1 MSDAKTKTEVTE
13 TQIGELWINKRM
25 ILSKHVQEQADRR
38 ELDWKSVN
46 ECMGKSM
53 FRIGQRQPA
62 TDDKSLDGWKYKLE
76 LETDPVITLMVGLI
90 TDYKDNKLSLMVIS
104 AWMNDG
110 EIPDAPI
117 GEMLRNVPVL
127 APKNNGSPMADST
140 KRMLVSLEAV
150 EEDWTKTGAISD
162 ATMGMVF
169 VTLARVRGGT
179 R

>member
-1 MSDAKTKTEVTE
+1 MSDARTKNEVTE

-38 ELDWKSVN
+38 ELDWKGVN

-76 LETDPVITLMVGLI
+76 LETDPIITLMVGLI
-90 TDYKDNKLSLMVIS
+90 NDYKDEKMSLMVIS
-104 AWMNDG
+104 AWKNDG

-117 GEMLRNVPVL
+117 GEMLRNTPVL
-127 APKNNGSPMADST
+127 VPKNNGMADST
-140 KRMLVSLEAV
+140 KKMLASLEAV
-150 EEDWTKTGAISD
+150 EADWTKTGAISD
-162 ATMGMVF
+162 ATMGMVL
-169 VTLARVRGGT
+169 VTLARVRGGA